1 MNAHPIK
8 ILIADDED
16 VVLEIMTR
24 KIASQGYEV
33 ITAKD
38 GQEAWNK
45 IVSDV
50 PDIIILDLKMP
61 KMDGWEVLSRLRQN
75 PPTKR
80 WQPVIII
87 SVQNELENIQKGMN
101 LEADHYLTK
110 PCQIE
115 DILKAVR
122 LMLSLIPQRNT
133 LPWPSY

>member
-1 MNAHPIK
+1 MSEHPIK

-16 VVLEIMTR
+16 VVLEIMAR

-38 GQEAWNK
+38 GQEAWDK
-45 IVSDV
+45 IVSNV
-50 PDIIILDLKMP
+50 PDVIILDLNMP
-61 KMDGWEVLSRLRQN
+61 KMDGWALLSRLRQN

-87 SVQNELENIQKGMN
+87 SARNELESLQKGIN

-115 DILKAVR
+115 DILKAIR

-133 LPWPSY
+133 EQ

>member
-1 MNAHPIK
+1 MSAHPIK

-16 VVLEIMTR
+16 VVLEIMAH
-24 KIASQGYEV
+24 KIASQDYEV

-38 GQEAWNK
+38 GQEAWDK

-50 PDIIILDLKMP
+50 PDIIILDLNMP
-61 KMDGWEVLSRLRQN
+61 KMDGWAVLSRLRQN

-87 SVQNELENIQKGMN
+87 SARNELEDFQKGIN

-110 PCQIE
+110 PCSIE
-115 DILKAVR
+115 DILKAIR

-133 LPWPSY
+133 

>member
-1 MNAHPIK
+1 MSEHPIK

-16 VVLEIMTR
+16 VVLEIMAR

-38 GQEAWNK
+38 GQEAWDK
-45 IVSDV
+45 IVSDI
-50 PDIIILDLKMP
+50 PDVIILDLNMP
-61 KMDGWEVLSRLRQN
+61 KMNGWAVLSLLRQN

-80 WQPVIII
+80 WQPVIIV
-87 SVQNELENIQKGMN
+87 SAQNELESFQKGVN

-115 DILKAVR
+115 DILKAIR
-122 LMLSLIPQRNT
+122 LMLALIPQRNT
-133 LPWPSY
+133 

>member
-1 MNAHPIK
+1 MSTHPIK

-16 VVLEIMTR
+16 VVLEIMAR
-24 KIASQGYEV
+24 KIASQNYEV

-38 GQEAWNK
+38 GQEAWDK
-45 IVSDV
+45 IVSDI
-50 PDIIILDLKMP
+50 PDVIILDLNMP
-61 KMDGWEVLSRLRQN
+61 KMSGWVLLGRLRQN

-80 WQPVIII
+80 WQPVVIV
-87 SVQNELENIQKGMN
+87 SAQNELESFQKGIN

-115 DILKAVR
+115 DILKAIR

-133 LPWPSY
+133 

>member
-1 MNAHPIK
+1 MSTHPIK
-8 ILIADDED
+8 VLIADDEG
-16 VVLEIMTR
+16 VVLEIMAR

-38 GQEAWNK
+38 GQEAWGK
-45 IVSDV
+45 IVSDI
-50 PDIIILDLKMP
+50 PDIIILDLNMP
-61 KMDGWEVLSRLRQN
+61 KMDGWAVLSQLRQN

-87 SVQNELENIQKGMN
+87 SAQHELESFQKGVN

-115 DILKAVR
+115 DVLKAIR
-122 LMLSLIPQRNT
+122 LMLSLVPQRNT
-133 LPWPSY
+133 

>member
-1 MNAHPIK
+1 MSTHPIK

-16 VVLEIMTR
+16 VVLEIMAR
-24 KIASQGYEV
+24 KIASQNYEV

-38 GQEAWNK
+38 GQEAWDK

-50 PDIIILDLKMP
+50 PDVIILDLNMP
-61 KMDGWEVLSRLRQN
+61 KMSGWALLSRLRQN

-87 SVQNELENIQKGMN
+87 SAQNELESFQKGIN

-115 DILKAVR
+115 DILKAIR

-133 LPWPSY
+133 

>member
-1 MNAHPIK
+1 MSTHPIK

-16 VVLEIMTR
+16 AVLEIMAR
-24 KIASQGYEV
+24 KIASQNYEV

-38 GQEAWNK
+38 GQEAWDK
-45 IVSDV
+45 IVSGV
-50 PDIIILDLKMP
+50 PDVIILDLNMP
-61 KMDGWEVLSRLRQN
+61 KMSGWALLSRLRQN

-87 SVQNELENIQKGMN
+87 SAQDELESFQKGMN

-115 DILKAVR
+115 DILKAIR
-122 LMLSLIPQRNT
+122 LMLSLIPQHNT
-133 LPWPSY
+133 PLG